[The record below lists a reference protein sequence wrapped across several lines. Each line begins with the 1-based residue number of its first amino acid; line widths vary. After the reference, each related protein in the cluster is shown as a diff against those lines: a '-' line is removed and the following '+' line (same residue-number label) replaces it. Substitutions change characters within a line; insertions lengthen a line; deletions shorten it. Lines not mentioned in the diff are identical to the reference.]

1 MDDMTLQ
8 QYINMYKQPLN
19 ESSMKA
25 ILQLTEVAVE
35 NPKPASQFR
44 LQIKMLSRGQTRRP
58 KKMWLEERMW
68 ASRGAGNKKAK
79 KEKKKGMIQK
89 KEAHAV
95 ALA

>member
-35 NPKPASQFR
+35 
-44 LQIKMLSRGQTRRP
+44 
-58 KKMWLEERMW
+58 
-68 ASRGAGNKKAK
+68 
-79 KEKKKGMIQK
+79 KKKKRIQSQQ
-89 KEAHAV
+89 V
-95 ALA
+95 NSGCR